1 MNGRARER
9 VQRVDFVFRDGIERE
24 LIYFSLSKNHIR
36 GFFLSGNYPFVGHVF
51 FEVSDGKNS

>member
-51 FEVSDGKNS
+51 F